1 MPWVNLKKFFNNSI
15 GFQSWVLL
23 LGCCLYQDRDTEY
36 PRFLYSLNCFFLSDL
51 HFFFLSSHILKG
63 LFKLHLTFNIA
74 FSSDSSVNLIDRTF
88 CRANLIQKLSQIN
101 CIRLIRW
108 FNARFRMKNI
118 YNAKLKVTRWRLG
131 RLRSRP
137 TNCLRDIKTTN

>member
-74 FSSDSSVNLIDRTF
+74 FSSDSSVNITDRLF
-88 CRANLIQKLSQIN
+88 CRANLIQKLSQMN
-101 CIRLIRW
+101 YIRLMRL
-108 FNARFRMKNI
+108 FNAHFRMKNI
-118 YNAKLKVTRWRLG
+118 YNAKLKVPWWRLR
-131 RLRSRP
+131 RLRYKP
-137 TNCLRDIKTTN
+137 TNCIRDIKTTN